1 MREIMRTN
9 DPVLLSAVEAL
20 LDAEGIGHV
29 VLDRHMSILE
39 GSLGVIPRRVLVE
52 DDGANRARRLL
63 SAAGLGQELLP
74 DRPVPE

>member
-9 DPVLLSAVEAL
+9 DPVLISAVESL
-20 LDAEGIGHV
+20 LSADGIGHL

-52 DDGANRARRLL
+52 DDAANRARRLL
-63 SAAGLGQELLP
+63 VEAGLGREL
-74 DRPVPE
+74 VPE

>member
-1 MREIMRTN
+1 MRTN

-20 LDAEGIGHV
+20 LTAGGIDHL

-52 DDGANRARRLL
+52 DGAAIRARRLL
-63 SAAGLGQELLP
+63 VEAGLGRELEP
-74 DRPVPE
+74 DRSVPE

>member
-9 DPVLLSAVEAL
+9 DPVLISAVESL
-20 LDAEGIGHV
+20 LAADGIGHL

-52 DDGANRARRLL
+52 DDAANRARRLL
-63 SAAGLGQELLP
+63 VEAGLGGEL
-74 DRPVPE
+74 VPE